1 MSPSLRDQLPSTVTD
16 VATGGAMASVRVA
29 VGGVTTGGPV
39 RIELKGH
46 WAGRLPRPRP
56 HRSVPVRLRDRG
68 RNFPDA

>member
-1 MSPSLRDQLPSTVTD
+1 MSPSLRDQLPGTVTD
-16 VATGGAMASVRVA
+16 VAMASVRVA

-39 RIELKGH
+39 RIDQLKGH